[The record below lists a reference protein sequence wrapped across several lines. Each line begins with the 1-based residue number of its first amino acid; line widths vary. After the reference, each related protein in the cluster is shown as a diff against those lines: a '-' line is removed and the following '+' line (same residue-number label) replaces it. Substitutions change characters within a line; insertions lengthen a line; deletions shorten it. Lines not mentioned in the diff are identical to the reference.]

1 MTTVR
6 FPRRSVLRALTVL
19 AVVTAGAGTV
29 AGPAAAQTDPGWV
42 SGWLNDLTVGA
53 AGAPGRSAP
62 LDLSSSGA
70 TAPRVTVDLS
80 GLAGVATASFPKLVR
95 HRGHLGDLPDAAG
108 GDPGRV
114 RHRQR
119 HGAGG
124 VPRRPGA
131 VDGATGTLDYT
142 VRADGL
148 EPYTQQAT
156 VSVRS
161 GADVLDLVDEYVL
174 GAEVGDVH
182 AVPVAVVNAGDQPAE
197 DLRVTFRF
205 PVGLH
210 PVSYRNCRYG
220 TDPVLATVV
229 VCTVRGTFAPGIRHE
244 LRNGFATTV
253 GPAALGDKRITQF
266 VEPLATAGPLPGNV
280 RLTRREADRALR
292 RGRSVGR
299 SIRSPPPAPA
309 ADLPSRHPR
318 RLRRR
323 RRGRHRHRC
332 RRCHRAGERG
342 DPQRRSGCA
351 GRHRLRWKRRRV
363 PLHPTGRRDRAGH
376 PARLLADRR
385 RRGRRSDVLGLL
397 AGAVFPAGQSF
408 DGPVRPADRRARR
421 HPRRSQVVLRLP
433 ASGRRSGRQHR
444 PGHPRLTGRPRLR
457 RRWAGLGQAVAGLPR
472 PRLPRCVSGRPASRR
487 TRPGARRAGRW

>member
-6 FPRRSVLRALTVL
+6 FPRGSVLRALTVL
-19 AVVTAGAGTV
+19 AVVAAATGTA
-29 AGPAAAQTDPGWV
+29 AGPAAARTDPGWV

-70 TAPRVTVDLS
+70 TNPRVTVDLT
-80 GLAGVATASFPKLVR
+80 GLAGVATASFPSWCVTE
-95 HRGHLGDLPDAAG
+95 GTSVTCPMPPEAIPDEYG
-108 GDPGRV
+108 TVNGT
-114 RHRQR
+114 
-119 HGAGG
+119 
-124 VPRRPGA
+124 VPVVFRAVPGA

-161 GADVLDLVDEYVL
+161 GADVLDLVDEYVS

-210 PVSYRNCRYG
+210 PASYRNCRYG

-244 LRNGFATTV
+244 LRNGLATTI
-253 GPAALGDKRITQF
+253 GPAALGDKRISQF

-292 RGRSVGR
+292 LRPVGGTLDPVTATGPGGGTYLRDIHGAFDVVAVGATVTGAVGATVRVSVG
-299 SIRSPPPAPA
+299 IRNDGPGVPDGTVSGGNAGGFLFTPPAGVTVLATP
-309 ADLPSRHPR
+309 P
-318 RLRRR
+318 
-323 RRGRHRHRC
+323 
-332 RRCHRAGERG
+332 
-342 DPQRRSGCA
+342 GCS
-351 GRHRLRWKRRRV
+351 
-363 PLHPTGRRDRAGH
+363 PTGDDEGGA
-376 PARLLADRR
+376 PTSWVCWL
-385 RRGRRSDVLGLL
+385 
-397 AGAVFPAGQSF
+397 GAVFPAGQSF
-408 DGPVRPADRRARR
+408 TVPFDLRIDGPAGAPGEVRSYYDHPRPDDDPADNAA
-421 HPRRSQVVLRLP
+421 PV
-433 ASGRRSGRQHR
+433 
-444 PGHPRLTGRPRLR
+444 T
-457 RRWAGLGQAVAGLPR
+457 LG
-472 PRLPRCVSGRPASRR
+472 
-487 TRPGARRAGRW
+487 